1 MIVSLSRLIG
11 IRVGGL
17 LSISSKSSRGYRMQI
32 NTLMDLNKK
41 MHYLEEEATLPELL
55 KFLGMRYSEVSR
67 TKGNEYHDVYEFVDD
82 FTMAIEVLLKESK
95 VRFHSKLNAYTVSK
109 DDSFWDILFETR
121 LDVLSR
127 LLDGLEE
134 KYSDLGTLTFEF
146 FTCGQFEAFDIDYGP
161 CGWQIC
167 WK

>member
-1 MIVSLSRLIG
+1 
-11 IRVGGL
+11 
-17 LSISSKSSRGYRMQI
+17 MQI
-32 NTLMDLNKK
+32 TTLMDLHKR
-41 MHYLEEEATLPELL
+41 MCYLREDATLQEVLE
-55 KFLGMRYSEVSR
+55 FLGMHYFEGSR
-67 TKGNEYHDVYEFVDD
+67 QKGNEDRDVYEFVDD
-82 FTMAIEVLLKESK
+82 LTMAIEVLLKESK
-95 VRFHSKLNAYTVSK
+95 VRFHSKLNAYTGSK

-146 FTCGQFEAFDIDYGP
+146 FTCGKFEAFDIEYGP